1 MRVPGSHADILAR
14 PVRAVLST
22 LEPGGGLR
30 SSPCTCRGGG
40 DRLIVTSVEEAQAR
54 QMGLNPRV
62 SIMIVDPGN
71 VDRWLCVQGDAAL
84 RRGSWEV
91 PLRRVMVFPVMK

>member
-1 MRVPGSHADILAR
+1 MRVPGSHADILEK
-14 PVRAVLST
+14 PVLAVLST

-30 SSPCTCRGGG
+30 SSPCSCRGGG
-40 DRLIVTSVEEAQAR
+40 NRLIVTSVEGEQAL

-62 SIMIVDPGN
+62 SVMILDPGN

-84 RRGSWEV
+84 QGSVWGISI
-91 PLRRVMVFPVMK
+91 RRVMVFPAG